1 MMKAK
6 LLPAVA
12 ALLWL
17 ASWMNARHCLAESL
31 PLYFQ

>member
-6 LLPAVA
+6 LLPAAA

-17 ASWMNARHCLAESL
+17 ASWVNARHDLAETL
-31 PLYFQ
+31 PRYFQ